1 VSGCWGS
8 GSASAAREGSH
19 QALGCVARVEL
30 RGEQSE
36 VPCGESE
43 GNIAR
48 EVRPEVRCQPSNR
61 QLGCLSG
68 QQSDKLAR
76 AIPKPSERLNHEWKK
91 ERVVGSSSRCVLSV
105 LHCFHFG
112 RNAEWRGGATK
123 IRSSSGVHNVN
134 VDIAHDG
141 TEHEFHI
148 GVLIVFGADLKSRL
162 EPRAPTGFRDVSG
175 QESRDLVVP
184 VDTVS
189 RTAGVSER
197 ADAMGPPACRLR
209 SGNAKAWTRLG
220 GPSSACGGP
229 AGELLWQGA
238 RSLGEASV
246 KQKRPSP
253 WNM

>member
-1 VSGCWGS
+1 MSGCWGS

-189 RTAGVSER
+189 RTTGVRER
-197 ADAMGPPACRLR
+197 MPWVLPHVGSAVA
-209 SGNAKAWTRLG
+209 TRRHELG
-220 GPSSACGGP
+220 WGGQAAHAEGLLASCCGR
-229 AGELLWQGA
+229 AHVRWE
-238 RSLGEASV
+238 
-246 KQKRPSP
+246 KRQ
-253 WNM
+253 